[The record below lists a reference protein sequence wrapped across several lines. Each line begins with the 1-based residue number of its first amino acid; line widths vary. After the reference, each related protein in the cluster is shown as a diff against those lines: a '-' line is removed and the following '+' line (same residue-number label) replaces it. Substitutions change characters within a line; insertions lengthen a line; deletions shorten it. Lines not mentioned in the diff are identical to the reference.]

1 MLQVETRRLLDR
13 GKGFVDLISIQES
26 LAGQRLT
33 DDGVFDTGR
42 GRVSAGGGGRMV
54 APASVS
60 RAPLVAHLDHFEG
73 SFERPVAGQT
83 GKG

>member
-1 MLQVETRRLLDR
+1 MKHPDDSDFLVAADESMSGRTGCSRWTHGDCFNDR

-42 GRVSAGGGGRMV
+42 GRVSAG
-54 APASVS
+54 
-60 RAPLVAHLDHFEG
+60 
-73 SFERPVAGQT
+73 
-83 GKG
+83 